1 MIDYSKVEDL
11 LDELRVLILKSKTNL
26 TFSDRKRFR
35 IVCKELKNL
44 GFTLS
49 L

>member
-1 MIDYSKVEDL
+1 MQDESKVDDY

-26 TFSDRKRFR
+26 TFADRKRFR
-35 IVCKELKNL
+35 IVCKELKAL
-44 GFTLS
+44 GYTLT